1 MIKVY
6 LFLIIMGVIG
16 GVGYG
21 GYMYYKDTQER
32 IAILTDNNAKL
43 EVAAQL
49 QEETINTMI
58 EDVQRNSKLNKELQ
72 KELQI
77 AEGYGDQLRAT
88 LQKHN
93 LTHLAN
99 KKPGLIERKMQNATN
114 RLWDDLA
121 DITNPN
127 RVQPNTTGKGS
138 DGNKSGENGN
148 TDSSKTK
155 ASPAKWH

>member
-32 IAILTDNNAKL
+32 ISILTENNAKL

-58 EDVQRNSKLNKELQ
+58 EDVERNAELNKELQ
-72 KELQI
+72 DKLQL
-77 AEGYGDQLRAT
+77 AEKYGDQLRNT
-88 LQKHN
+88 LRKHN

-99 KKPGLIERKMQNATN
+99 KKPGLIEKRMQNATN

-121 DITNPN
+121 NITNPN
-127 RVQPNTTGKGS
+127 GVQSDAGTKGG
-138 DGNKSGENGN
+138 DGDKDSENGSP
-148 TDSSKTK
+148 DSSKTK
-155 ASPAKWH
+155 TSSAK